1 MRKLSSEDLNNVV
14 LDTNVLVIASGEKSS
29 PEIASEECL
38 RALWLIL
45 ELWRRCSRI
54 YLSKKI
60 YQEYCRNVF
69 EKRRSTQ
76 LNVWFTGMLQKGKFK
91 FREPDINP
99 PRTLKVNEK
108 DIEFIKVAL
117 ASNSTI
123 ISNDSDLINA
133 KNTLKEHHIYVITAE
148 EACRLLE
155 SLED

>member
-1 MRKLSSEDLNNVV
+1 
-14 LDTNVLVIASGEKSS
+14 LDTNVLVRASGEKPSS
-29 PEIASEECL
+29 ESTSEECL

-54 YLSKKI
+54 YLSNKI
-60 YQEYCRNVF
+60 YEEYHRNVF

-76 LNVWFTGMLQKGKFK
+76 LNVWFTGMLQKSKLK

-99 PRTLKVNEK
+99 PRTLRVNEK

-133 KNTLKEHHIYVITAE
+133 RNILEEHGIYVITAE